1 MKTVAQGEENMRAV
15 RQIRSPSY
23 FESDWSTI

>member
-1 MKTVAQGEENMRAV
+1 MMTVAQGEENVRAV
-15 RQIRSPSY
+15 RQIRSLSD